1 MKRVYIL
8 KKNKNRR
15 VLGIVL
21 FFTFFC
27 NLVWANHLKIKNF
40 NIYSI
45 DTKAKKITYTCDIS
59 WDNSWRTTVNN
70 DAVWVFLKYSTD
82 AGKTWEHAS
91 MGSSG
96 HNPVGFYA
104 PTNFEIIV
112 PSDEK
117 GFFIQRT
124 DFGRGSVSAKGVR
137 FVWDYG
143 QDGLSSVQAS
153 AANTINKIFGIEMV
167 YIPEGAFYAGD
178 GSSSIDYG
186 FMQGRS
192 DDEPWYIRSEDAI
205 RTTNT
210 ATNGFFYQSTLA
222 PGENKTGDIFLIP
235 TSFPKGFH
243 AFYQMKYELT
253 EGQWVSFFNTL
264 TPEQKKNRD
273 ITSSVEGGKGTDAI
287 VNRNTISW
295 DSSDPYSDATTLRPD
310 RPVSY
315 ISWPDLMAYA
325 DWAAL
330 RPMTELEFEKSAR
343 GADIS
348 PVPDEFA
355 WGKTSFNRAESG
367 EIYPNKD
374 EDGTEQIWD
383 GAANFNGNSLGWT
396 SGDGRPG
403 GIAEGQKGPLRVGIF
418 AESSTTRAT
427 SGAGFYGT
435 MELSGNLYEMV
446 VTVGRKE
453 GRQFLGTHGDGKLS
467 DVPGYEGNATNI
479 DWPGI
484 NKEDPARGVTGTVGS
499 GYRGG
504 DFLSEP
510 IYCQISTRI
519 YASKDPDSLGYAQR
533 YDPSFGIFQGG
544 RLVRTAP

>member
-1 MKRVYIL
+1 MLNGCFFRKIWIFVVFLPIIL
-8 KKNKNRR
+8 
-15 VLGIVL
+15 L
-21 FFTFFC
+21 FPVRG
-27 NLVWANHLKIKNF
+27 LWANHLRIENF
-40 NIYSI
+40 NVYGI
-45 DTKAKKITYTCDIS
+45 DTDTNKITYTCDIS
-59 WDNSWRTTVNN
+59 WDNSWLTTVNH

-82 AGKTWEHAS
+82 GGKTWEHAS
-91 MGSSG
+91 MGASG
-96 HNPVGFYA
+96 HNPVGFNA

-124 DFGRGSVSAKGVR
+124 DFGTGSVMAKHVR

-143 QDGLSSVQAS
+143 QDGLSDETAS

-178 GSSSIDYG
+178 GSSSLDYG
-186 FMQGRS
+186 FLQGPS
-192 DDEPWYIRSEDAI
+192 DDEPWYIQSEDAI
-205 RTTNT
+205 KTTNS
-210 ATNGFFYQSTLA
+210 ATDGFYYQSTSA
-222 PGENKTGDIFLIP
+222 SGENNSGDVFLIP
-235 TSFPKGFH
+235 TSYPKGFH

-264 TPEQKKNRD
+264 TPAQKLNRD
-273 ITSSVEGGKGTDAI
+273 ITSSKQGGKGTDAV
-287 VNRNTISW
+287 VNRNTVSW
-295 DSSDPYSDATTLRPD
+295 DSTDPYSDATTLRPY

-348 PVPDEFA
+348 PVADEFA
-355 WGKTSFNRAESG
+355 WGKTHFNNAEAT
-367 EIYPNKD
+367 EIYPNAD

-383 GAANFNGNSLGWT
+383 GAANLNGNNLAWS

-418 AESSTTRAT
+418 AESSTNRAT

-446 VTVGRKE
+446 VTLGKKE
-453 GRQFLGTHGDGKLS
+453 GRQFLATHGDGRLS

-479 DWPGI
+479 DWPGL
-484 NKEDPARGVTGTVGS
+484 NASDAARGITGTVGS

-504 DFLSEP
+504 DFSSEP
-510 IYCQISTRI
+510 MYCQISTRT
-519 YASKDPDSLGYAQR
+519 YAVKDPDSEGYAQR